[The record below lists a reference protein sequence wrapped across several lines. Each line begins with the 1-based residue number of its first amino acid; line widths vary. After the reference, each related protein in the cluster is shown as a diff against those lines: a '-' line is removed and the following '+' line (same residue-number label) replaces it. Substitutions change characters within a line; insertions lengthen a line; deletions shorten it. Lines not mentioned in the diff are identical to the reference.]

1 MLTFDEIYDTKYLPL
16 NDVIYSLNT
25 GLNPRQFFTLNTE
38 DAKNYYVTIREI
50 HNNKIIF
57 NEKTDKI
64 NDNALR
70 LCNNRSH
77 LEVGD
82 VLFSGTGTIGETA
95 LVEEEPYNWNIK
107 EGVYAIKP
115 KKNIIL
121 SNI

>member
-1 MLTFDEIYDTKYLPL
+1 MLQFEKFITTKSFLM
-16 NDVIYSLNT
+16 
-25 GLNPRQFFTLNTE
+25 
-38 DAKNYYVTIREI
+38 
-50 HNNKIIF
+50 
-57 NEKTDKI
+57 KTDKI

-121 SNI
+121 SKFLMYVFGATSIRMAYMKKPRVEQ